1 MPGPVYL
8 SPNASAVFWSFARSR
23 QSRPTRIAPNAMS
36 PASESRWCFHDLSG
50 TARELIKKNSGLI
63 L

>member
-23 QSRPTRIAPNAMS
+23 QSRPTRNAPNAMS
-36 PASESRWCFHDLSG
+36 PDTESMWCFYGLSG
-50 TARELIKKNSGLI
+50 TKRELIKKISRLI